1 MQEILDK
8 IVICDEFADIHLRRD
23 QKKDLNNANQSIRF
37 PILSTIQTVSQKVS
51 W

>member
-8 IVICDEFADIHLRRD
+8 IVICDEFSDIYLRRD
-23 QKKDLNNANQSIRF
+23 QKKDLNNANRYIRF
-37 PILSTIQTVSQKVS
+37 PILSTIQTVPQKVS